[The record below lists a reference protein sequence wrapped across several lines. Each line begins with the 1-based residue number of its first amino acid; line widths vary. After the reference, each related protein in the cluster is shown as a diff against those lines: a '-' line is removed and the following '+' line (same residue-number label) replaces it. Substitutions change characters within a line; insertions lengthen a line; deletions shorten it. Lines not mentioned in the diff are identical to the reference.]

1 MNEML
6 EIFVYAIIGMN
17 LVFCFRILRKEY
29 YYFKMRKE
37 IDKNIQHA
45 YEMLKTMT
53 ILRAEQ
59 VGDAFYVYN
68 QVTNE
73 FVCQGK
79 NIDEIAKAFNER
91 FPGQRAIIDQGQ
103 ELIFKES
110 VNG

>member
-1 MNEML
+1 MI
-6 EIFVYAIIGMN
+6 EILLYAVVGIN
-17 LVFCFRILRKEY
+17 LVFCFKIFMSQYRQHQ
-29 YYFKMRKE
+29 MRKE
-37 IDKNIQHA
+37 IMENIGHA
-45 YEMLKTMT
+45 LEMMENML

-59 VGDAFYVYN
+59 AGSDFYVYN

-79 NIDEIAKAFNER
+79 NIDEIIKAFNKR

-110 VNG
+110 ANG

>member
-1 MNEML
+1 MI
-6 EIFVYAIIGMN
+6 EIFLYAVIGIN
-17 LVFCFRILRKEY
+17 AFLSIKILYREWEHY
-29 YYFKMRKE
+29 KMRKE
-37 IDKNIQHA
+37 ISENIQHA
-45 YEMLKTMT
+45 LDMMKDML

-79 NIDEIAKAFNER
+79 NIDEIVKAFNDR

>member
-1 MNEML
+1 MI
-6 EIFVYAIIGMN
+6 EILVYAVIGMN
-17 LVFCFRILRKEY
+17 LVLCAKIFMSQYRQY
-29 YYFKMRKE
+29 QMRKE
-37 IDKNIQHA
+37 ITQNIQHA

-79 NIDEIAKAFNER
+79 NIDEIAKAFNDR

-103 ELIFKES
+103 ELIFKEN

>member
-1 MNEML
+1 MI
-6 EIFVYAIIGMN
+6 EILLYAVIGIN
-17 LVFCFRILRKEY
+17 LVFCLKILMRQYEHYKI
-29 YYFKMRKE
+29 RKE
-37 IDKNIQHA
+37 ISENIQRA
-45 YEMLKTMT
+45 LEMMENMM

-59 VGDAFYVYN
+59 EGNLFYVYN

-79 NIDEIAKAFNER
+79 NIEEIVKAFNDR
-91 FPGQRAIIDQGQ
+91 FPGQRGIIDQGQ

>member
-1 MNEML
+1 MI
-6 EIFVYAIIGMN
+6 EIFVYAIIGIN
-17 LVFCFRILRKEY
+17 LALCCKIFASQYRQYL
-29 YYFKMRKE
+29 MRKE
-37 IDKNIQHA
+37 ISENIQHA
-45 YEMLKTMT
+45 LEMMKTML

-59 VGDAFYVYN
+59 AGDVFYVYN

-79 NIDEIAKAFNER
+79 NIDEIVKAFNER

>member
-1 MNEML
+1 MI
-6 EIFVYAIIGMN
+6 EILIYAVIGAN
-17 LVFCFRILRKEY
+17 LLLCAKIFMSQYRQY
-29 YYFKMRKE
+29 QMRKE
-37 IDKNIQHA
+37 ITQNIQHA
-45 YEMLKTMT
+45 YEMLQSML

-59 VGDAFYVYN
+59 VGDGFYVYN

-73 FVCQGK
+73 FICQGK

-91 FPGQRAIIDQGQ
+91 FPGQKAIIDQGQ

>member
-1 MNEML
+1 MI
-6 EIFVYAIIGMN
+6 EILVYAIIGMN
-17 LVFCFRILRKEY
+17 LIFCVKLFMSQYRQY
-29 YYFKMRKE
+29 KMRKE
-37 IDKNIQHA
+37 IVQNIQHA
-45 YEMLKTMT
+45 YEMLKTMF

-59 VGDAFYVYN
+59 VGTDFYVYN

-110 VNG
+110 MNG